1 MPSGWNADFPNDM
14 IWDNGVVSVD
24 EAGSQVDI
32 GVTRG
37 GVAPEFGDTYRQP
50 EFDGKRVGIAGLDR
64 IIDSAPVITGTLLQF
79 DEKKSTQF
87 IPGGTKVTAG
97 TPAVSTT
104 TPPKRSTK
112 ITKAQLLKAPR
123 IRYARSGG
131 GHVDIQA
138 PYGLGFFNT
147 INAQDKNEGEIPF
160 RIEARL
166 DPDAVGFTTDDPGFI
181 VVVTDP

>member
-24 EAGSQVDI
+24 ESGTQVDI

-37 GVAPEFGDTYRQP
+37 GVAPEFGDENRQVP
-50 EFDGKRVGIAGLDR
+50 FDGARVGIAGLDR
-64 IIDSAPVITGTLLQF
+64 IITSVPAITGTLLQF
-79 DEKKSTQF
+79 DEKKGTQF
-87 IPGGTKVTAG
+87 ITGATKVTAG
-97 TPAVSTT
+97 SPAVSTI

-112 ITKAQLLKAPR
+112 LTKAMLLKAPR

-131 GHVDIQA
+131 GFVDIQA
-138 PYGLGFFNT
+138 PYGLGSFNT

-160 RIEARL
+160 RIDARL

-181 VVVTDP
+181 VIVTDP